1 MKKWLVV
8 LAACVVAAPL
18 VSACDLA
25 GGGDEATRV
34 TFALVTDT
42 REYDGKKVYATVS
55 TIGDETVEASEV
67 ASVQGVFESYP
78 GKPAQSLAKL
88 TTDEEI
94 ATSERYVLDF
104 FVDMDGNDQRT
115 TGDLTGVQGFD
126 VMPDETRSEAKYFR
140 SEFQVIP

>member
-1 MKKWLVV
+1 M
-8 LAACVVAAPL
+8 AAPL
-18 VSACDLA
+18 VSSCDLA

-34 TFALVTDT
+34 TFTLVTDT

-55 TIGDETVEASEV
+55 TVGDETDEASVV

-78 GKPAQSLAKL
+78 GKPTQSLAKL
-88 TTDEEI
+88 TTDDEI
-94 ATSERYVLDF
+94 ATNERYVLDF

-115 TGDLTGVQGFD
+115 TGDLAGVQGFD

>member
-1 MKKWLVV
+1 MKKWLAV

-18 VSACDLA
+18 VLSCDLA
-25 GGGDEATRV
+25 GGDEATRV

-55 TIGDETVEASEV
+55 TIGDETAEASVV

-78 GKPAQSLAKL
+78 GKPTQSLAKL